1 MSVIH
6 RVLTFARGFDVEE
19 FTKQAQELGEY
30 VGSVTHRAERWLV
43 RIEASL
49 CEIEERLIRIEGRLA
64 QLKTVEAAKAVCDN
78 CKIEILL
85 QGRSVEKAAD
95 YIQNLG
101 WSLRDE
107 QTLCPGCTK
116 RREEAA

>member
-1 MSVIH
+1 
-6 RVLTFARGFDVEE
+6 VLTFARGFDAEE
-19 FTKQAQELGEY
+19 FAKQARELGEY
-30 VGSVTHRAERWLV
+30 VGSTTRRAERWLI

-49 CEIEERLIRIEGRLA
+49 CDISERLVRIEGRLA
-64 QLKTVEAAKAVCDN
+64 QLKTVEAAKAICDN

-107 QTLCPGCTK
+107 QTLCPGCTR
-116 RREEAA
+116 RREEDAA